1 MSPGE
6 PPTEHAGLRPA
17 SPQRF
22 QPPWRPLIWRRIVV
36 GAARSR
42 GRSLRLGSGGQRAEH
57 AIADFGAENGEL
69 EPVRGQALIGV
80 ACDEPIAAE
89 AGHIPGALGRV

>member
-1 MSPGE
+1 
-6 PPTEHAGLRPA
+6 
-17 SPQRF
+17 
-22 QPPWRPLIWRRIVV
+22 
-36 GAARSR
+36 
-42 GRSLRLGSGGQRAEH
+42 LRLGSGGQRAEH